1 MKKLIAAIFA
11 VTFASVSF
19 AAPEVK
25 EVCIDKV
32 VNGQVVK
39 GKDGKPVQVCKKV
52 KVHKKLDGTPVPPKK

>member
-1 MKKLIAAIFA
+1 MKKFIVALSAVLLVSVAA
-11 VTFASVSF
+11 
-19 AAPEVK
+19 AAPETK

-52 KVHKKLDGTPVPPKK
+52 KIHKKLDGTPVPPKK